1 MREVAFFR
9 TSGGVSRFLSDF
21 EQKVK
26 MKPKCNPSSE
36 LVLMYGFSYAGNDIL
51 DRSPDRIFRKI
62 MDRMTP

>member
-1 MREVAFFR
+1 
-9 TSGGVSRFLSDF
+9 
-21 EQKVK
+21 